1 MTNLGSMI
9 RRAPEQLMM
18 DMLGGVWLVSLVL
31 GALHLPS
38 FL

>member
-1 MTNLGSMI
+1 MTNLLTMI

-18 DMLGGVWLVSLVL
+18 DMLGGLWLVALVL

-38 FL
+38 FF